1 MRLLALG
8 FGGRS
13 PRPRAR
19 RRRAQERVA
28 ERSRTVAAARLQ
40 PCEGRH
46 RGSSACSTSRTT
58 RTTQRRLAAAVMH
71 WDPGKLRAHDRVA
84 VSEAVANESVSQ
96 TRLAACV
103 ARQVYELALV
113 AASRASRYA
122 LPEGDYDDVVCLSPP
137 PTRSAGAPEALGEP
151 WTARSSTARACG
163 PSTPPPSR
171 RAAAAGSPAEPS
183 DDEVFCLAPPPTRSA
198 RTPEAPG
205 EPSSSRFFSVAAAAA
220 AAARPPRAAPRTRA
234 TTSSFACR
242 LRRPRRGPGPRHRCR
257 GRLSR
262 PRASGR
268 RRATLRPRRAPAPRT
283 RAMTSDD
290 YLSPPRHARRT
301 AVRFRGGAEVAH
313 VARRRAW
320 VRSRPAAGRLAR
332 RAIAIAWVL

>member
-1 MRLLALG
+1 MRFWPSLG
-8 FGGRS
+8 
-13 PRPRAR
+13 RPRAVTPSPSDGLGLR
-19 RRRAQERVA
+19 REFRPV
-28 ERSRTVAAARLQ
+28 SAAAR
-40 PCEGRH
+40 PVAR
-46 RGSSACSTSRTT
+46 
-58 RTTQRRLAAAVMH
+58 AA
-71 WDPGKLRAHDRVA
+71 K
-84 VSEAVANESVSQ
+84 SVSGAS
-96 TRLAACV
+96 TPPGRPGALPP
-103 ARQVYELALV
+103 ARIGAVV
-113 AASRASRYA
+113 AAGCPSPRGGMDA
-122 LPEGDYDDVVCLSPP
+122 PPDDDDDDDVCLSPP

-151 WTARSSTARACG
+151 WTARSSTARARG

-283 RAMTSDD
+283 RATTSDD
-290 YLSPPRHARRT
+290 HLSPPRHARRT

-320 VRSRPAAGRLAR
+320 TRSRPAAGRLAR